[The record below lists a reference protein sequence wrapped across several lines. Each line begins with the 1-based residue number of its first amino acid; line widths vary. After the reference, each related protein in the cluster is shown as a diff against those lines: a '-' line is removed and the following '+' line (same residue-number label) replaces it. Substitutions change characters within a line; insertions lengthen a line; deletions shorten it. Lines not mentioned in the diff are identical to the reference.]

1 MIDWTSDEWFA
12 KHHSENLNDDFKT
25 WWLIHYGE
33 PPADD
38 LDEYWCR
45 CAFALMGWNAAR
57 IIHGQSMHI
66 NNQFKLGD
74 VVSLICS
81 ADDSKGMI
89 VCIHAQIS
97 GTVTYSVAWGDRAET
112 VHFHSELKL
121 IAVSDN
127 DFVREQ

>member
-1 MIDWTSDEWFA
+1 MS
-12 KHHSENLNDDFKT
+12 
-25 WWLIHYGE
+25 
-33 PPADD
+33 
-38 LDEYWCR
+38 WCCQR
-45 CAFALMGWNAAR
+45 NTQTLTERFQHESV
-57 IIHGQSMHI
+57 IMHI